1 MSESNPFTIAQGQLD
16 DAAVRLGLDPVDSR
30 VAQVASETMAGEHHP
45 GVITGKPIPLGGS
58 EGRGDATARGGVYI
72 VRETAKVIGI
82 NLNGKTMAIQGL
94 GNAGQYAALLGS
106 EKLGL
111 KLVGVSDSKGGIYN
125 QKGLDPKKVVDYKL
139 RTGSLNGFPE
149 AAFYL
154 VGPIEEAVGR
164 PRR

>member
-1 MSESNPFTIAQGQLD
+1 MP
-16 DAAVRLGLDPVDSR
+16 R
-30 VAQVASETMAGEHHP
+30 P
-45 GVITGKPIPLGGS
+45 GV
-58 EGRGDATARGGVYI
+58 GVYI
-72 VRETAKVIGI
+72 VRETAKVLGI

-94 GNAGQYAALLGS
+94 GNAGQYTALLGS

-111 KLVGVSDSKGGIYN
+111 KLVGASDSKGGIYN

-139 RTGSLNGFPE
+139 RTESLKGFPE

-164 PRR
+164 PGR